1 MTSAASAIGRGTAI
15 ANAKFDFFLEFC
27 VDVSLLSDSSVETL
41 LHQKDAITQTVGTSC
56 VDQQACAAQLE
67 HRLCSSG

>member
-1 MTSAASAIGRGTAI
+1 MTSAASAIGRDT

-56 VDQQACAAQLE
+56 VDQQACATLLE